1 MMVPCDWSSKTASA
15 LLVMGVD
22 VQFRSYD
29 AAHDLEEEEVGIVL
43 FYIPQ
48 LMPVPVK

>member
-1 MMVPCDWSSKTASA
+1 MFIGKADDMVPCDWSSKTASA

-29 AAHDLEEEEVGIVL
+29 AYHGLEEEEVQP
-43 FYIPQ
+43 FCR
-48 LMPVPVK
+48 